1 MTQIYHVAIVG
12 TGAVGSAIAR
22 ELSHYELDHKFR
34 MSVALKVVQGQR
46 VLYSLK
52 FRQPLAN
59 TSIGISSK
67 WTQAADFAGEP
78 LKIEVVE
85 Q

>member
-12 TGAVGSAIAR
+12 AGAVGSAIAR
-22 ELSHYELDHKFR
+22 ELSPYELDHEFR
-34 MSVALKVVQGQR
+34 KSVALKVVQGQR
-46 VLYSLK
+46 VLYRLK
-52 FRQPLAN
+52 FRQLLAN
-59 TSIGISSK
+59 TSIGMSSK